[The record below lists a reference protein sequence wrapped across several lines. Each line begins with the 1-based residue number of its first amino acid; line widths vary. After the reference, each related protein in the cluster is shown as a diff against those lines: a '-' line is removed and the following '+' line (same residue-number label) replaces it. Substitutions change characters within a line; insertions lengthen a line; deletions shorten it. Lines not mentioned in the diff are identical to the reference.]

1 MISQDNIKDVFKGDI
16 IGSNIIFCESTSSTN
31 DMALE
36 IGRNIEHPE
45 GIVVVADSQT
55 RGRGRLGRKWISP
68 SGVNLYFSVILQP
81 PFSQQEST
89 ILPLAAAASAVS
101 AIRDYTG
108 LNANI
113 KWPNDILIGNKKTG
127 GILVE
132 HKSGHDKTDML
143 IIGMGINVNMTLDS
157 LPDDIMPIATSLM
170 IESGSEVD
178 RTKLLGRLLSE
189 LESSYKL
196 LIKGDKQLLVN
207 KWADSVS
214 TIGKEISVTINK
226 QIISG
231 TAKAVTESGGLLIRL
246 PDGSEE
252 TINAG
257 DVTILKK

>member
-1 MISQDNIKDVFKGDI
+1 MISQENIKDVFKGDI
-16 IGSNIIFCESTSSTN
+16 IGSDIIFCESTSSTN

-36 IGRNIEHPE
+36 IGRKREQPE

-89 ILPLAAAASAVS
+89 ILPLAAAASAVN
-101 AIRDYTG
+101 AIKGYPG

-170 IESGSEVD
+170 IENGSEVD
-178 RTKLLGRLLSE
+178 RIKLLGGLLAE

-196 LIKGDKQLLVN
+196 LIKGDKQSLVN

-214 TIGKEISVTINK
+214 TIGKEISVKINN

-231 TAKAVTESGGLLIRL
+231 TARALTGSGGLLIRM
-246 PDGSEE
+246 PDGKEK
-252 TINAG
+252 TITAG
-257 DVTILKK
+257 DVTIIKK

>member
-157 LPDDIMPIATSLM
+157 LPEDIMPIATSLM